1 MVFNGLSPSTQIMSK
16 KIIKTFWMIL
26 DSRLNFKEYVSQKIN
41 KTHKAILIIRKLRS
55 FLSRSSL
62 LTLYKSFLRPH
73 LGYGDVI
80 YDQPGNLSFTQKGA
94 F

>member
-26 DSRLNFKEYVSQKIN
+26 HSRLNFKEYVSQKIN
-41 KTHKAILIIRKLRS
+41 KAHKAISIKRKLRS

-62 LTLYKSFLRPH
+62 LALYKSFLRPH
-73 LGYGDVI
+73 SGYGDVI

>member
-26 DSRLNFKEYVSQKIN
+26 HSRLNFKEYVSQKIN
-41 KTHKAILIIRKLRS
+41 KAHKAISIIRKLRS